1 MAESPVSSSGAGAA
15 AHGRAAGAR
24 TASRAAT
31 SGAPNNP
38 PKNAPST
45 ASGDALLNLVQSA
58 RDDALA
64 ALLENPAFDEHH
76 VSLLP
81 VLLARKDL
89 PESIIERISKRTRW
103 LDDPAMRQ
111 KLAAHPHASR
121 RVATRLLREFHL
133 LDLVQFSLQPATPTE
148 TRRLAEELIVGRIG
162 QLPLG
167 QKKML
172 ARRGSAQVAGALL
185 AESSAVVAAAALDNS
200 FLTEA
205 QVLKALSR
213 RTLEPH
219 AVSAI
224 GRHRKWSQLRAV
236 RVALVVH
243 PHVPPDL
250 VLAFLPELPR
260 RDLEDLAALPQLPAS
275 ARQYFQHELARR
287 LRLSKQR
294 PDAP

>member
-1 MAESPVSSSGAGAA
+1 MAESPVSSSGAHSA

-24 TASRAAT
+24 TAPRAAT
-31 SGAPNNP
+31 SGAPN
-38 PKNAPST
+38 NAPST
-45 ASGDALLNLVQSA
+45 ASGDALLDLVQSA
-58 RDDALA
+58 RDDVLA
-64 ALLENPAFDEHH
+64 ALLENPAFDQDHA
-76 VSLLP
+76 SLLP

-103 LDDPAMRQ
+103 MDDAAVRQ

-133 LDLVQFSLQPATPTE
+133 LDLVQFSLQPATPSE